1 MIFLQDLSK
10 LQIKAIKESLKGFF
24 VANLCHVSSLYFTER
39 RPFESGTTE
48 SLLGMETLTEELMG
62 KKFQVLEVLYTN
74 STWGDFD
81 KFKMLQG
88 QKGQNFVKKK
98 VFLQ

>member
-1 MIFLQDLSK
+1 MREKFKVFGFKTQRNGGEWPATIDVLKKPNSDMIFLQDLSK

-62 KKFQVLEVLYTN
+62 KKFQV
-74 STWGDFD
+74 F
-81 KFKMLQG
+81 
-88 QKGQNFVKKK
+88 
-98 VFLQ
+98 